1 MTTTTTNSN
10 GQTCFLALPST
21 LSIPLPSGLSNALVY
36 FLIAVLAAVI
46 LFVVINRCT
55 KKRLSFTFPTVM
67 SFLLLFALLYIII
80 STMGNNLVSI
90 SVPSVIN
97 SGPSH
102 LGLDGVSKD
111 NHYAGKRM

>member
-1 MTTTTTNSN
+1 MSSTDTS
-10 GQTCFLALPST
+10 CLISVPSST
-21 LSIPLPSGLSNALVY
+21 LSISLPSIWSRT
-36 FLIAVLAAVI
+36 LIHVLITILAVVI
-46 LFVVINRCT
+46 LFFVISRCT

-67 SFLLLFALLYIII
+67 SFILLFTLLYIII
-80 STMGNNLVSI
+80 STVGNNLISI

-97 SGPSH
+97 SGPTH